1 MPILDR
7 IRRSLTEAIEKHGDA
22 PFKSVH
28 ESLGKCQEEL
38 YEVMKAIHE
47 DENDIE
53 KIRREF
59 MDLATVALWS
69 AESLNGPLSLPTKW
83 DLSVPVSGNRP
94 HFGDVVIV
102 KDSGLRG
109 TITDYHY
116 GEKAYTVTFSSGK
129 LGIQLETMYFL
140 ARDLALDSTVTEKIE
155 VASSETV
162 ARSLRSLQ
170 IEDMVVVKS
179 TRQHGMVT
187 RFNETTGKYFV
198 VFSKDFGLPSMW
210 CERDELELYSDIVE
224 PCKAYHPE
232 EELSPQTPY
241 ENMACLLRGKLVKS
255 KITGEI
261 KIAGYDY
268 LFGRGGVSEND
279 VNFIAKNFLLDGGN
293 GNWIDLSNLW
303 KEMKGSK

>member
-7 IRRSLTEAIEKHGDA
+7 IRRALTKAIEKHGDA

-83 DLSVPVSGNRP
+83 DLTVPISGNRP

-109 TITDYHY
+109 IIVDYSY
-116 GEKAYTVTFSSGK
+116 GEKAYLVCFSSGK
-129 LGIQLETMYFL
+129 LGIHLENMYFL
-140 ARDLALDSTVTEKIE
+140 ARDLALDPTVTEEIE
-155 VASSETV
+155 IASSETV
-162 ARSLRSLQ
+162 VRSLRSLQ
-170 IEDMVVVKS
+170 MGDTVVVKACGY
-179 TRQHGMVT
+179 HGMIVD
-187 RFNETTGKYFV
+187 FNESTGKYLV
-198 VFSKDFGLPSMW
+198 DYSKDLGILPTW
-210 CERDELELYSDIVE
+210 CEGSDLVRHTEVVE

-241 ENMACLLRGKLVKS
+241 ENMACMIRGKLVKS

-261 KIAGYDY
+261 KIAEYDY
-268 LFGRGGVSEND
+268 MFGEGRVRESDIEH
-279 VNFIAKNFLLDGGN
+279 IAKNFLLDGGN
-293 GNWIDLSNLW
+293 GNWIDLANLW
-303 KEMKGSK
+303 KEMK